1 MYEQIPETGAPGHD
15 AAGHDPAFDR
25 HEDHGLDHHDIP
37 GYAEIEA
44 FFKRDF
50 IGDLPSTKHH
60 LLDQINGAAGE
71 LEVWYGAFEEKAQ
84 TDLETRRAELQS
96 RLVAAREA
104 IEAKLVEYESGV
116 KDGIAD
122 SRDALIADV
131 VEKRA
136 AVEEAIGQLQNT
148 GNYGKEDE
156 KELLEEIHEAK
167 EAFSAAVTDARSD
180 FDLILQQARDAS
192 ESRLTAA
199 RSMFET
205 EATRKRGDLDIMINT
220 LRNNLSEVAANKKE
234 ALGLVLGAAW
244 EDLEEAIAEKVDAFN
259 WAVEQKVAYINNI
272 EYYGLRA
279 KLLDQ
284 VKELQ
289 ITFEGDINYVRNEM
303 ADAAEARRL
312 EADAAISADQEEF
325 EVFAAGILDTCDSNR
340 AI

>member
-259 WAVEQKVAYINNI
+259 WAVE
-272 EYYGLRA
+272 
-279 KLLDQ
+279 
-284 VKELQ
+284 
-289 ITFEGDINYVRNEM
+289 
-303 ADAAEARRL
+303 
-312 EADAAISADQEEF
+312 
-325 EVFAAGILDTCDSNR
+325 
-340 AI
+340 